1 MLKYINRNERKIEED
16 MVQTASFEETLELY
30 KWLQGEKMEGYEINN
45 QPKLN
50 KEQAFAVIYML
61 QEAYGFIP
69 DTFEKCDVCGELF
82 DSDIEGEII
91 SDKDSNKTIICCDG
105 CL

>member
-1 MLKYINRNERKIEED
+1 MLKYIDRNERKIEED
-16 MVQTASFEETLELY
+16 MVQTASFEETSELY
-30 KWLQGEKMEGYEINN
+30 KWLQGEKMEGYEIKN

-50 KEQAFAVIYML
+50 EEQAFAVIYML

-69 DTFEKCDVCGELF
+69 DNFEKCDVCGELY
-82 DSDIEGEII
+82 DSYIEGDAI
-91 SDKDSNKTIICCDG
+91 SDKNSNKTILCCDG

>member
-16 MVQTASFEETLELY
+16 MVQTASFEERLELY

-69 DTFEKCDVCGELF
+69 YSFEIWKMWCMRR
-82 DSDIEGEII
+82 II
-91 SDKDSNKTIICCDG
+91 WFRHRRRDNFWQG
-105 CL
+105 